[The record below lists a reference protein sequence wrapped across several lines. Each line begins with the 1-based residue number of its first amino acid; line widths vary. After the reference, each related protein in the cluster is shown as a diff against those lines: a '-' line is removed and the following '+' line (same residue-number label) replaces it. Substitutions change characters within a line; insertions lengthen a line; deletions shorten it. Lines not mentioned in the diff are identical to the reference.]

1 MMSKKRHDSWTSD
14 EDGLLVETILHYIR
28 SGKTQL
34 EAFKEAA
41 EKLSRTPAA
50 CGFRW
55 NSSLRKNYLKEI
67 EAAKESRKQ
76 IKPEKKVEKQ
86 NKDLFSIEQAI
97 SLLKEVKENAAYD
110 KDLSILQKELERLRE
125 ENESLKATLRHFNE
139 AWQEIHNIWRWAE
152 NKNEHCN

>member
-14 EDGLLVETILHYIR
+14 EDMLLAETVLHYIR

-34 EAFKEAA
+34 DAFKEAA

-55 NSSLRKNYLKEI
+55 NSSLRKNYLEEI
-67 EAAKESRKQ
+67 EAAKKSRKQ

-97 SLLKEVKENAAYD
+97 SLLKEVKE
-110 KDLSILQKELERLRE
+110 S
-125 ENESLKATLRHFNE
+125 T
-139 AWQEIHNIWRWAE
+139 
-152 NKNEHCN
+152 